1 MDQQSLPPQ
10 QRRTFLLVMIA
21 GVCAALAAAT
31 AWPVW
36 RFLAPSSEDGA
47 AAKVPVARESVEVGG
62 AHFFNFRGRP
72 AVVVQPTP
80 GKFAAFSAV
89 CTHLGCIVKWV
100 PEKGEFLCPCHAG
113 RFSTEGAVLGGP
125 PPQPLE
131 SLPVT
136 LADDQLLV
144 G

>member
-1 MDQQSLPPQ
+1 MDQHSLPPQ
-10 QRRTFLLVMIA
+10 QRRTFLLLMIG
-21 GVCAALAAAT
+21 GVSAVLAAAA

-36 RFLAPSSEDGA
+36 RYLSPRSDAGA
-47 AAKVPVARESVEVGG
+47 EAKVPVARASVEVGS
-62 AHFFNFRGRP
+62 AFFFNFRGRP
-72 AVVVQPTP
+72 AVVVQPMP
-80 GKFAAFSAV
+80 GQFAAFSAV
-89 CTHLGCIVKWV
+89 CPHLGCIVKWV

-113 RFSTEGAVLGGP
+113 RFAMDGTVLGGP

-136 LADDQLLV
+136 LAEDQLLI

>member
-1 MDQQSLPPQ
+1 MDEQSLPPQ
-10 QRRTFLLVMIA
+10 QRRTFLLIMIA
-21 GVCAALAAAT
+21 GVSAALAAAA

-36 RFLAPSSEDGA
+36 RFLAPSSDEDA
-47 AAKVPVARESVEVGG
+47 AAKVPVPRASVEVGE

-72 AVVVQPTP
+72 AVVLQPTP
-80 GKFAAFSAV
+80 GKFVAFSAV